1 MPNPSSDKQK
11 LRQRFLEE
19 RLAYPPLEIKK
30 KSDFVQKRF
39 LKFLKTVSSVK
50 TVALYAECKN
60 EVSTREIF
68 KHLRKKKIRVV
79 YPKINRQKK
88 TMAFCE
94 VKNLK
99 SMKHAS
105 YAILEP
111 KPGALSVAVQDIDMV
126 VVPAIVFDEKGHRLG
141 YGKGYYDRLLSDCS
155 SKTVGLAFEFQ
166 MVKHLPREQWDRS
179 VHMIITEKKMR
190 TIQ

>member
-88 TMAFCE
+88 TMAF
-94 VKNLK
+94 
-99 SMKHAS
+99 